1 MEKANK
7 AIIMAAGLGSR
18 LAPVTDNTPKPMVEV
33 NGIRMVD
40 TIIDALHKNGIYEIH
55 IVVGYLKDEFKKLNE
70 KYNDL
75 DFIENPYYDRFNN
88 ISSLYVAK
96 DFISDAFIIDGDQII
111 KNSDIFDP
119 VFEKSGYC
127 AAWTE
132 STNEWLMQV
141 NDNAV
146 LSCSRVGGNSGWQLY
161 GVSMWTNED
170 GKKLRDLVIFEFER
184 GNNSIYWDDVA
195 MFEHFDKF
203 DLGIRKINHNDLL
216 EIDSFEELCE
226 VDEKYRIHS

>member
-1 MEKANK
+1 MEKVNK

-18 LAPVTDNTPKPMVEV
+18 LAPVTNNIPKPMVVV
-33 NGIRMVD
+33 NGVRMID

-55 IVVGYLKDEFKKLNE
+55 IVVGYLKHEFKKLNE

-96 DFISDAFIIDGDQII
+96 DYISNAFIVDGDQII
-111 KNSDIFDP
+111 KNTNIFNP

-127 AAWTE
+127 AAWAE

-141 NDNAV
+141 HGNTV
-146 LSCSRVGGNSGWQLY
+146 TSCSRVGGNSGWQLY

-170 GKKLRDLVIFEFER
+170 GKKLRDLVIYEFER
-184 GNNSIYWDDVA
+184 GNSSIYWDDVA
-195 MFEHFDKF
+195 MFEYFDKF
-203 DLGIRKINHNDLL
+203 DLGIRKINHDDLM

-226 VDEKYRIHS
+226 ADERYRMQS